1 MDNIANMLRFY
12 QEELLKLEENIQN
25 YTNKKS
31 QSN

>member
-1 MDNIANMLRFY
+1 MLRFY